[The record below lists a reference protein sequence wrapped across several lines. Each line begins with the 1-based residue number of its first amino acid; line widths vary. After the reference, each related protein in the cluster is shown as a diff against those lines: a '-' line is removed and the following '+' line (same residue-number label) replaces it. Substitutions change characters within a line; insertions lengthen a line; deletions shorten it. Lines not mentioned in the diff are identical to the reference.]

1 MDEIIS
7 KSAEKHVLEDDV
19 FVFFFSPG
27 VDAQLSAFFWAPG
40 ILNVLILIYI
50 YTYIHVYVY
59 IYIHIYI

>member
-19 FVFFFSPG
+19 FFFSPEN
-27 VDAQLSAFFWAPG
+27 AQQRIFLGAG

-50 YTYIHVYVY
+50 YFFIHRNY
-59 IYIHIYI
+59 

>member
-19 FVFFFSPG
+19 FFFSPEN
-27 VDAQLSAFFWAPG
+27 AQQRIFLGAG

-50 YTYIHVYVY
+50 YIFLYIETIEGCYA
-59 IYIHIYI
+59 